1 MDESGTDFRVGDGKN
16 FKYDNCLT
24 DASSPNLLNP
34 TGQEVSTLGIVAL
47 KSELKGENNNGTVA
61 QNHSTL
67 DMLRK

>member
-1 MDESGTDFRVGDGKN
+1 MLFFIIDS
-16 FKYDNCLT
+16 
-24 DASSPNLLNP
+24 DASSPELLNAAANGGI

-47 KSELKGENNNGTVA
+47 KSELKGDNNSVNAAGVP